1 MHNWLAYVTDL
12 ARERRTTDLQSRFI
26 QILVSE
32 LKLRKGMLLVP
43 SCDGRQLVCHSSGE
57 SWSVTDFDTPFAHVL
72 QNATTKHL
80 VAEDIVYWQSNRA
93 FSKAIGDLGL
103 FEAVSIRPLIRHD
116 RHVKLLLCL
125 IGDDQTLSSLWND
138 ASFLQVLDVFEHQW
152 SLLNE
157 MEGEESNR
165 RALKASLTDIEK
177 QTRQQE
183 RAASLSSTLIGDSTL
198 MRRLREQIAN
208 AASSQL
214 SVLVQGETGSGKEL
228 VARAVHDLS
237 PRRHQPFIPINCA
250 AIPEHLLESELFGY
264 EKGAFSGANIDKE
277 GLIAQANGG
286 TLFLDEIGDMPMS
299 LQAKLLRVL
308 ELGTF
313 RPVGGSRE
321 RQSDFRLVSATHVH
335 LLDNVKTGS
344 FRQDLYYR
352 LLQYPIHVPSL
363 AQRKEDVRQ
372 LSYHFLDRFN
382 HQHGTRVGELQP
394 DALDMLL
401 SYSFPG
407 NVRELKHLI
416 EYACA
421 QTPDRESISIATF
434 SGRISNGQPVSGS
447 SNVQSMPIGYTNGA
461 STADSVLNIDAASI
475 ADLKQAL
482 HDFEQRIITD
492 RLSQFDGDKSK
503 AADSLGIPRRTLT
516 YKCRKLEIKAP

>member
-43 SCDGRQLVCHSSGE
+43 SCDGRQLVCHASGE

-72 QNATTKHL
+72 QNVMPKHL
-80 VAEDIVYWQSNRA
+80 AAEDIVFWQSNRA
-93 FSKAIGDLGL
+93 FSRTIGELGL
-103 FEAVSIRPLIRHD
+103 FEAVSIQPLIHD
-116 RHVKLLLCL
+116 NKSVKLLLCL
-125 IGDDQTLSSLWND
+125 VGDSQALSRLWKD

-152 SLLNE
+152 SLLSE
-157 MEGEESNR
+157 MEGEESTR

-183 RAASLSSTLIGDSTL
+183 RAASLAPILIGDSAL
-198 MRRLREQIAN
+198 MGRLRDQIAN

-237 PRRHQPFIPINCA
+237 PRQHQPFIPINCA

-264 EKGAFSGANIDKE
+264 EKGAFSGAITDKE
-277 GLIAQANGG
+277 GLIAQADGG
-286 TLFLDEIGDMPMS
+286 TLFLDEIGDMPMT

-308 ELGTF
+308 ELGSF
-313 RPVGGSRE
+313 RPVGGYRE

-335 LLDNVKTGS
+335 LLEKVKSGS

-372 LSYHFLDRFN
+372 LSYHFIAKFN
-382 HQHGTRVGELQP
+382 QRHGTRIRDLESQ
-394 DALDMLL
+394 ALDILL
-401 SYSFPG
+401 GYTFPG

-421 QTPDRESISIATF
+421 QTSDGESIGTTTF
-434 SGRISNGQPVSGS
+434 SGCINSGHTPLALTKS
-447 SNVQSMPIGYTNGA
+447 AELPAGYANGA
-461 STADSVLNIDAASI
+461 SMANNVLNIDAASI

-482 HDFEQRIITD
+482 LDFEQRIIVD

-503 AADSLGIPRRTLT
+503 AAESLGIPKRTLT
-516 YKCRKLEIKAP
+516 YKCRKLEIKAS

>member
-1 MHNWLAYVTDL
+1 MRNWLAYVTDL
-12 ARERRTTDLQSRFI
+12 ARERRTADLQDRFI
-26 QILVSE
+26 QVLVKE

-43 SCDGRQLVCHSSGE
+43 SCDGRQLVCHASGE

-72 QNATTKHL
+72 QNAVPKHL
-80 VAEDIVYWQSNRA
+80 EAEEIVFWQSNRD
-93 FSKAIGDLGL
+93 FCQAIGELGF

-116 RHVKLLLCL
+116 KNVKLLLCL
-125 IGDDQTLSSLWND
+125 VGDSQALSALWHD
-138 ASFLQVLDVFEHQW
+138 EGFLQVVDVFQHQW
-152 SLLNE
+152 SLLSD

-183 RAASLSSTLIGDSTL
+183 RAASLASTLIGDSGL
-198 MRRLREQIAN
+198 MARLREQIAN

-237 PRRHQPFIPINCA
+237 PRQHQPFVPINCA

-264 EKGAFSGANIDKE
+264 EKGAFSGAVSDKE

-313 RPVGGSRE
+313 RPVGGSQE
-321 RQSDFRLVSATHVH
+321 RQSDFRLVSATHVQ
-335 LLDNVKTGS
+335 LLDKVKAGT

-352 LLQYPIHVPSL
+352 LLQYPIHVPAL

-372 LSYHFLDRFN
+372 LSHHFITRFN
-382 HQHGTRVGELQP
+382 QQHGTSIGELQP
-394 DALDMLL
+394 QTLDMLL
-401 SYSFPG
+401 HYSFPG
-407 NVRELKHLI
+407 NVRELKHLV

-421 QTPDRESISIATF
+421 QTRDGESIDRAAFSGRVGGAPPPARESISSAAF
-434 SGRISNGQPVSGS
+434 EHGM
-447 SNVQSMPIGYTNGA
+447 SNVS
-461 STADSVLNIDAASI
+461 SVLNIDAASI

-482 HDFEQRIITD
+482 LDFEQCIIAD
-492 RLSQFDGDKSK
+492 RLSIFDGDKSK
-503 AADSLGIPRRTLT
+503 AAESLGIPHRTLT
-516 YKCRKLEIKAP
+516 YKCRKLGIKAP

>member
-26 QILVSE
+26 QILVGE

-72 QNATTKHL
+72 QNATPKHL

-116 RHVKLLLCL
+116 KQVKLLLCL
-125 IGDDQTLSSLWND
+125 IGDSQTLSSLWNE
-138 ASFLQVLDVFEHQW
+138 ASFLQVLDVFEQQW
-152 SLLNE
+152 SLINE

-198 MRRLREQIAN
+198 MGRLREQIAN

-264 EKGAFSGANIDKE
+264 EKGAFSGANTDKE

-308 ELGTF
+308 ELGSF
-313 RPVGGSRE
+313 RPVGGRRE

-335 LLDNVKTGS
+335 LLDKVRSGTFSPGS
-344 FRQDLYYR
+344 
-352 LLQYPIHVPSL
+352 
-363 AQRKEDVRQ
+363 
-372 LSYHFLDRFN
+372 
-382 HQHGTRVGELQP
+382 
-394 DALDMLL
+394 LL
-401 SYSFPG
+401 SFAPIS
-407 NVRELKHLI
+407 NSCAS
-416 EYACA
+416 ACA
-421 QTPDRESISIATF
+421 A
-434 SGRISNGQPVSGS
+434 
-447 SNVQSMPIGYTNGA
+447 
-461 STADSVLNIDAASI
+461 
-475 ADLKQAL
+475 
-482 HDFEQRIITD
+482 
-492 RLSQFDGDKSK
+492 
-503 AADSLGIPRRTLT
+503 
-516 YKCRKLEIKAP
+516 